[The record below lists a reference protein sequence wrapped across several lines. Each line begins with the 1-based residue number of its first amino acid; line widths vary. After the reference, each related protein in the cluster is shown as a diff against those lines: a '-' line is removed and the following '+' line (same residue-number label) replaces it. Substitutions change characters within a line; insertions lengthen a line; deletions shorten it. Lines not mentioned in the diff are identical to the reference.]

1 MLHCFLQLRSEM
13 GAERGQAV
21 LDCICMDGDVLKALG
36 AAQQLQ
42 GTVGT
47 APDELVKLLKQG
59 PVTHLTQH
67 AYEYRRK
74 FDVELASIK
83 RIKELQVTAS
93 LPLLFRRPLALATG
107 VCQRVPAVLLQ
118 HVSVGSC
125 APAGG

>member
-1 MLHCFLQLRSEM
+1 MLHYFLQLRSKM

-21 LDCICMDGDVLKALG
+21 LDCICMDEDVLKALG

-59 PVTHLTQH
+59 PVAHLTQH

-74 FDVELASIK
+74 FDAELASIK
-83 RIKELQVTAS
+83 RIKELQVTTPLPIYVSRPAS
-93 LPLLFRRPLALATG
+93 LATSG
-107 VCQRVPAVLLQ
+107 CQRVSAILLH
-118 HVSVGSC
+118 HVSAEPC

>member
-1 MLHCFLQLRSEM
+1 MT
-13 GAERGQAV
+13 AECGQAV
-21 LDCICMDGDVLKALG
+21 LDCICMDDDVLKGLG
-36 AAQQLQ
+36 AARQLQ

-83 RIKELQVTAS
+83 RIKELQVTTS
-93 LPLLFRRPLALATG
+93 LPLPVRRPLALATG
-107 VCQRVPAVLLQ
+107 GCQRVSAVLLQ
-118 HVSVGSC
+118 HVLAGPC